1 MCVSES
7 YFESRNCK
15 KELEYSDELNK
26 DLIVVKLETELDLK
40 GHGAYSMILSKQVYV
55 SFKPFHNR

>member
-15 KELEYSDELNK
+15 KELEYADKLNK
-26 DLIVVKLETELDLK
+26 GLIVVKLESELDLEE
-40 GHGAYSMILSKQVYV
+40 HDSYSMILSKQPYV
-55 SFKPFHNR
+55 SFK